1 MREFEASGLLETG
14 GPGIWDALAGDPTF
28 HFDRRALALLV
39 EDQSRWSHR
48 WVRPPARVLSRVTVG
63 VITLAKR
70 ALPFQFSNHRL
81 LDRLGIWFLSRF
93 VSEAGG
99 ELLLRHFV
107 IETNVLAFIARNSG
121 LEEPTLRPES
131 LDELDDNAVIVHDVN
146 LYEVLAALG
155 NRPLP
160 RPEVRDKPLD
170 YSMLEV
176 GPIDVGRRRRWM
188 RLDLE
193 TGMAMMNIAFC
204 LLTTASEYRKA
215 VHSLQLDES
224 VLGCLAEI
232 TGDAT
237 FNRWK
242 PAGFIPIVRTARDV
256 PRDLF
261 AHAVIH
267 EYIHARLL
275 RLAATEPPS
284 PASPALPPTSVANAP
299 SWGEKR
305 FLPQER
311 SDLGGG
317 VAAGDGG
324 GSCNAVCQ
332 PGSTTASTN
341 SSGVRSATSRG
352 TSGVTPVPPKS

>member
-1 MREFEASGLLETG
+1 MREFEASGLLATG

-28 HFDRRALALLV
+28 HFDRHALALLV
-39 EDQSRWSHR
+39 EDQNRWSHR
-48 WVRPPARVLSRVTVG
+48 WVRPPARVLSRLAVAL
-63 VITLAKR
+63 ITLVKR

-99 ELLLRHFV
+99 ELLVRHFV

-121 LEEPTLRPES
+121 LDEPTLRPGS

-160 RPEVRDKPLD
+160 KPADRSGPLD

-176 GPIDVGRRRRWM
+176 GPIDVGSRRRWM

-193 TGMAMMNIAFC
+193 TGMCLMNAAFC
-204 LLTTASEYRKA
+204 LLTTAPEYRKA

-224 VLGCLAEI
+224 VLGCLAEL
-232 TGDAT
+232 TGDHM
-237 FNRWK
+237 FNTWK
-242 PAGFIPIVRTARDV
+242 PSGYIPIVRTSRDV

-275 RLAATEPPS
+275 RHVSSPSGGRTRRSRGGGKVSPPS
-284 PASPALPPTSVANAP
+284 GGSPGAAGEGVPIFCQVVYAAISVAG
-299 SWGEKR
+299 WR
-305 FLPQER
+305 
-311 SDLGGG
+311 
-317 VAAGDGG
+317 
-324 GSCNAVCQ
+324 
-332 PGSTTASTN
+332 
-341 SSGVRSATSRG
+341 
-352 TSGVTPVPPKS
+352 